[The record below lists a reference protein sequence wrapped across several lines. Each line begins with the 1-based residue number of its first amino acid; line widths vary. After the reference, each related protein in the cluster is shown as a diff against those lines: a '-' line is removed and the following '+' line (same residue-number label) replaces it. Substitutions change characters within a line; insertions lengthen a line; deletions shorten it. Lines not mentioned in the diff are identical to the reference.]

1 MTLGDLRQYVKVRP
15 PQFLSVRKHTHF
27 LHTRCYRVHILCMF
41 PPPPKPVHLPPVHTM
56 AIVWNDWPL
65 YTYRSQF
72 QESILPIL
80 EEGHSVEPLT
90 FLQLLNSI
98 WNIFTDLHVAYSCML
113 FLLFTAEK
121 QTKRGILALSIEL
134 R

>member
-1 MTLGDLRQYVKVRP
+1 
-15 PQFLSVRKHTHF
+15 
-27 LHTRCYRVHILCMF
+27 
-41 PPPPKPVHLPPVHTM
+41 M